1 MENLKKF
8 TAEEIKPY
16 AKNAK
21 KHPAKQILQIARSLQ
36 EFGWQQPIIVD
47 KKGVII
53 VGHGRL
59 EAYRKHKD
67 ELKLAEPRIETSA
80 LSPEQARAYRI
91 ADNKLNESEWDNEI
105 LIEELK
111 ELEARLFELTGFEE
125 DFLTP
130 AESVEEIKN
139 SLKEEFII
147 PPFSVW
153 DTRQGYWQTRKRR
166 WLELYGDSREGR
178 GDSLLGEGLKKLAQR
193 NGGNL
198 TGTSEFDPVVAEICF
213 RWFNP
218 DKGRILD
225 PFAGGIVRGAVAGV
239 LGCEYNGI
247 DLSKKQVATNRKAI
261 ENIFRK
267 GVKPDKEE
275 KDVIKD
281 ITDPNKL
288 TPVQK
293 KGNYY
298 LKRED
303 FFVCNG
309 ARGAKV
315 RGCYLLVKNG
325 LEKNKDL
332 KGATTAGSRQS
343 PQINILSKVA
353 QHFNI
358 KSEAHTPQGV
368 LSAELEEAK
377 KTGTEIIQHKAG
389 YNSVIIARAKEASK
403 KNGYLNIPFGMECKE
418 AIDNTAKQ
426 VANIPDGV
434 KRIVVAVGSGV
445 NLAGIVN
452 GIIATKKDIKILGVK
467 VGKDPVKLL
476 DKYAPSWK
484 KYTTIVDSGVDYHE
498 EINASV
504 EGVQLDPIYEAKCKR
519 FLKDGDL
526 LWIIGVRQS
535 LKEIKKTV
543 INNKDGKVEYNLG
556 NSLDLD
562 KIVDG
567 KFDLIFS
574 CPPYYDLEKYD
585 DGEGD
590 LSMAKTYADFIKDY
604 QKIIAKAVAKL
615 KENRFAVFTVANIRD
630 DEGYYRDLVSDTIRA
645 FELAGAR
652 FYNDIILVNAVATA
666 SMRARRPFSTN
677 RKVAKVHQNIL
688 VFYKGDPKQATESF
702 KDLPQVHRYHENV
715 LVFYKGDINEIKEN
729 YKTIREDLFLET
741 ED

>member
-91 ADNKLNESEWDNEI
+91 ADNRLNESEWDNEI

-130 AESVEEIKN
+130 AESLEEIKN

-218 DKGRILD
+218 DKGKILD
-225 PFAGGIVRGAVAGV
+225 PFAGGIVRGAVASV
-239 LGCEYNGI
+239 LNCDYHGI
-247 DLSKKQVATNRKAI
+247 DLSKKQLATNKKIAQ
-261 ENIFRK
+261 
-267 GVKPDKEE
+267 
-275 KDVIKD
+275 
-281 ITDPNKL
+281 KL
-288 TPVQK
+288 K
-293 KGNYY
+293 LSANYY
-298 LKRED
+298 
-303 FFVCNG
+303 
-309 ARGAKV
+309 
-315 RGCYLLVKNG
+315 
-325 LEKNKDL
+325 
-332 KGATTAGSRQS
+332 
-343 PQINILSKVA
+343 
-353 QHFNI
+353 
-358 KSEAHTPQGV
+358 
-368 LSAELEEAK
+368 
-377 KTGTEIIQHKAG
+377 
-389 YNSVIIARAKEASK
+389 
-403 KNGYLNIPFGMECKE
+403 
-418 AIDNTAKQ
+418 
-426 VANIPDGV
+426 
-434 KRIVVAVGSGV
+434 
-445 NLAGIVN
+445 
-452 GIIATKKDIKILGVK
+452 
-467 VGKDPVKLL
+467 
-476 DKYAPSWK
+476 
-484 KYTTIVDSGVDYHE
+484 
-498 EINASV
+498 
-504 EGVQLDPIYEAKCKR
+504 
-519 FLKDGDL
+519 
-526 LWIIGVRQS
+526 
-535 LKEIKKTV
+535 
-543 INNKDGKVEYNLG
+543 LG
-556 NSLDLD
+556 NSLNLD
-562 KIVDG
+562 KLVNG

-590 LSMAKTYADFIKDY
+590 ISMAKTYADFIKDY

-615 KENRFAVFTVANIRD
+615 KENRFAIFTVANIRD

-666 SMRARRPFSTN
+666 SMRARRPFSAN

-688 VFYKGDPKQATESF
+688 VFYKGDPKQTTESF

-729 YKTIREDLFLET
+729 YKTVKEDLFLET